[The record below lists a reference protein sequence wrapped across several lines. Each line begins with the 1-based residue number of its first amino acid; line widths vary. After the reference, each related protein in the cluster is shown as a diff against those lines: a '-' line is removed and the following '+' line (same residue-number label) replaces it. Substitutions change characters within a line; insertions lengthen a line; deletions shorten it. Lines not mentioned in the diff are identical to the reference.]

1 MYQQGYQEA
10 SETVV
15 ATDNDEFAKRID
27 ALKDEPDVFQSRRS
41 FRKAEGR
48 LLLGAIARGCLL
60 GL

>member
-27 ALKDEPDVFQSRRS
+27 ALKDEPDVFSVSQE
-41 FRKAEGR
+41 F
-48 LLLGAIARGCLL
+48 
-60 GL
+60 